1 MATGIACRV
10 VPGQSPPAVERRN
23 VHGLTRGI
31 EVSRTMAMN
40 NGNKLP
46 VVFSEIEKAPICSNA
61 PKLSYE
67 CGIIVRGLAP
77 LQHHSWTKI
86 SEHYRSALINELRIS
101 SLLILLCLSYENI

>member
-1 MATGIACRV
+1 MATGIARRV

-23 VHGLTRGI
+23 VCGLTRGI
-31 EVSRTMAMN
+31 EVSRTMD

-61 PKLSYE
+61 PKLSSE

-86 SEHYRSALINELRIS
+86 PEHYRSALMNELRIN